1 MWIYNSVAD
10 KAFLSLTQRQKH
22 TPGLEI
28 QIPSSLH
35 QELPSTIPRRIVIIS
50 APVPHPYFFMHSQF
64 WLILHLLTL
73 PSRSAPCESP
83 YTPPAPSS
91 FSPFPR
97 LPLLGHLSILSWI
110 CPAWSSPDWPPL
122 RASSCHPCYQ
132 RKDCPWASLL
142 PVTAATSS
150 PMVWKAYKDYLDY
163 MDILDLWILK

>member
-1 MWIYNSVAD
+1 MWTYNSVAD

-35 QELPSTIPRRIVIIS
+35 QELPSTIPRRIIIIS

-64 WLILHLLTL
+64 WLILQLLTL

-122 RASSCHPCYQ
+122 RAS
-132 RKDCPWASLL
+132 
-142 PVTAATSS
+142 PVTPVTSS
-150 PMVWKAYKDYLDY
+150 RIAHGPLCFQSQLPPPAQWYGKPIKTTL
-163 MDILDLWILK
+163 ITWTF